1 MALRGIPSPPGRGS
15 GPSRTNNL
23 PEVVTTSVSKTVDLT
38 DYALLASL
46 QAQLAQAQAALAA
59 AQAQNAADAQT
70 IATLQAQVTSLQ
82 AQVSALQAQA
92 VIDAA
97 TIASLQAQVT
107 SLQAQVTSLQNYI
120 DGLGLDKLALFKT
133 VVSYSAVGGGIY
145 VPPSYSDV
153 VVSYNDVVTLSVK
166 TLTSYTTVGGGFP

>member
-1 MALRGIPSPPGRGS
+1 MALRGTPSPPGRGS

-82 AQVSALQAQA
+82 AQVAALQAQA

-107 SLQAQVTSLQNYI
+107 SLQNYI
-120 DGLGLDKLALFKT
+120 NGLGLDKLALFKT
-133 VVSYSAVGGGIY
+133 LTSYSEVGGGIY
-145 VPPSYSDV
+145 VPPSY
-153 VVSYNDVVTLSVK
+153 NDVTVNYAAVVK
-166 TLTSYTTVGGGFP
+166 MTINTLTSYTTTGGGYP

>member
-1 MALRGIPSPPGRGS
+1 M
-15 GPSRTNNL
+15 

-46 QAQLAQAQAALAA
+46 QAQLAQSQAALAA

-107 SLQAQVTSLQNYI
+107 SLQNYI
-120 DGLGLDKLALFKT
+120 NGLGLDKLAIVKT
-133 VVSYSAVGGGIY
+133 VNNYSEVGGGIY
-145 VPPSYSDV
+145 VPPSY
-153 VVSYNDVVTLSVK
+153 NDVTVNYTPVVLSQ
-166 TLTSYTTVGGGFP
+166 LPALFTTYSTTGGGYP